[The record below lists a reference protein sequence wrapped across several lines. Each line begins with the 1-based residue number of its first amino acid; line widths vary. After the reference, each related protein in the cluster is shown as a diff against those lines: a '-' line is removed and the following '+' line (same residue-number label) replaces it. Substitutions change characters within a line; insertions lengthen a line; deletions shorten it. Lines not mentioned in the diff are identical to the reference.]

1 MDKLKF
7 LFFLTFTVIS
17 VMRLPAEGNREYR
30 DISEPGEGQDCFSIT
45 DYTGREVLIPRS
57 IRKIVVVDPDAVPII
72 QAIGAEGLVGG
83 IGKMTD
89 STEKIFPLLGEI
101 PKVGDYTAPDIEK
114 ILEINPDVIFLSYW
128 TPTDIDKA
136 VNGAIPIV
144 RLRLEPETY
153 DENIR
158 LIGHILGKDNEAET
172 FVEWYMGQLDIIKE
186 KIAAVPVDERKRV
199 FEFYGGEYGLT
210 EGPPYGT
217 YGKES
222 PLGNA
227 IITMA
232 GGINIAS
239 SQKGDWIVVDP
250 EWVIME
256 NPDYI
261 VRDVFASQSGGDAI
275 GYDAPDN
282 HFAKEIMDLIKTGS
296 ALEGTEAVKNGDVCV
311 IDGGLRQELWF
322 LGVCYVAKQLYPDL
336 LHNFYPEAI
345 HQEFLTRFI
354 KTDFDISERG
364 LFIYS
369 E

>member
-1 MDKLKF
+1 MKF
-7 LFFLTFTVIS
+7 PLFLSLFVFFAIGL
-17 VMRLPAEGNREYR
+17 LAEGVKENSNNSG
-30 DISEPGEGQDCFSIT
+30 IVGEQESFAIT

-57 IRKIVVVDPDAVPII
+57 VKKIVVVDPDSVPII
-72 QAIGAEGLVGG
+72 QAIGAEELVAG

-89 STEKIFPLLGEI
+89 STEKVFPSLGKI

-114 ILEINPDVIFLSYW
+114 ILEINPDIIFLSYW
-128 TPTDIDKA
+128 TPKDIDRA
-136 VNGAIPIV
+136 IDGAIPIV

-153 DENIR
+153 GENIH
-158 LIGHILGKDNEAET
+158 LIGHILGKENEAND
-172 FVEWYMGQLDIIKE
+172 FVEWYMSQLDIIKK
-186 KIAAVPVDERKRV
+186 KIATVPIDERKRV

-217 YGKES
+217 FGKES

-261 VRDVFASQSGGDAI
+261 VRDVFASQSGCDAI

-282 HFAKEIMDLIKTGS
+282 HFAREVLRLIKTGS
-296 ALEGTEAVKNGDVCV
+296 ALEGTEAVINGDVCV

-322 LGVCYVAKQLYPDL
+322 LGVCYIAKQLYPDL
-336 LHNFYPEAI
+336 LHDFYPEEI
-345 HQEFLTRFI
+345 HQEFLARFI
-354 KTDFDISERG
+354 RTDFDISERG